1 MLKRLIMNLTKEQKL
16 FYKGSDFFLEYFYP
30 YIKSNTIALNQFNV
44 NILAEYFTSQSFKI
58 SKTEENNGFY
68 VNFDRKE
75 IVVSNDRFKNIILI
89 AKAIYLQREIQSY
102 GKIKLDTFKDD
113 SFEYLAGLLMPKYIL
128 GEVVVQV
135 VFTFLRNKETIEE
148 NFNYFVHL
156 IRNQMPYLP
165 FEFIVQVFS
174 LSVSYD
180 GIMEKINI
188 ILSRKLNI
196 NQLKSIASLD
206 DNDDLIWILG
216 GLEFGVVSSLLLT

>member
-1 MLKRLIMNLTKEQKL
+1 MELTKEQKL

-30 YIKSNTIALNQFNV
+30 YIKSNTIVLNQFNV
-44 NILAEYFTSQSFKI
+44 NILAEYFTSQGFKI

-102 GKIKLDTFKDD
+102 GKIKLDSFKDD
-113 SFEYLAGLLMPKYIL
+113 SFEYLVGLLMPKYIL

-135 VFTFLRNKETIEE
+135 VFTFLRNKETIED

-165 FEFIVQVFS
+165 FEFVVQVFN
-174 LSVSYD
+174 LSASYE
-180 GIMEKINI
+180 GFLEKLDI
-188 ILSRKLNI
+188 ILSKKLNLKE
-196 NQLKSIASLD
+196 LKSVLNYGD
-206 DNDDLIWILG
+206 DNDDFLWVFSALELG
-216 GLEFGVVSSLLLT
+216 IVSSLLLT

>member
-1 MLKRLIMNLTKEQKL
+1 MELTKEQKL

-44 NILAEYFTSQSFKI
+44 NILAEYFTSQGFKI
-58 SKTEENNGFY
+58 SKTEDNNGFY
-68 VNFDRKE
+68 INFDKKE
-75 IVVSNDRFKNIILI
+75 IIVSNDRFKNIILI

-135 VFTFLRNKETIEE
+135 VFTFLRNKEIIEE

-156 IRNQMPYLP
+156 IINQMPYLP
-165 FEFIVQVFS
+165 FEFVVQVFN
-174 LSVSYD
+174 LSASYE
-180 GIMEKINI
+180 GILK
-188 ILSRKLNI
+188 KLNTI
-196 NQLKSIASLD
+196 LIHRDNIKTIKSVLNSD
-206 DNDDLIWILG
+206 EDDDLLWVLG
-216 GLEFGVVSSLLLT
+216 ALELGIVSSLMLT